1 MHGQFFFLPW
11 ITVARVKAFHICT
24 YHTTATVIVG
34 RKIVSQKKIMFDGY
48 PLPPLTVAD
57 LSMTRAAKE
66 YCVCDIPLISCTS
79 FAARGLLSKLPQH
92 DRITCMR
99 LTAEQSKFFLTFLT
113 RAKQSLKRSAKCK
126 HPLLWAGKTHGRA
139 LFVPGSLLSGLG
151 YCWAW
156 PF

>member
-1 MHGQFFFLPW
+1 MHGQFFSSLN
-11 ITVARVKAFHICT
+11 TVAKVKAFHICT

-34 RKIVSQKKIMFDGY
+34 RKIVSQKNHVRWISIATSNCGWLEHDACSKRVLRVWYSPHLLHFFCCTRIAFEASATRSHHMHA
-48 PLPPLTVAD
+48 AD
-57 LSMTRAAKE
+57 CGAKQ
-66 YCVCDIPLISCTS
+66 I
-79 FAARGLLSKLPQH
+79 
-92 DRITCMR
+92 
-99 LTAEQSKFFLTFLT
+99 FLTFLI